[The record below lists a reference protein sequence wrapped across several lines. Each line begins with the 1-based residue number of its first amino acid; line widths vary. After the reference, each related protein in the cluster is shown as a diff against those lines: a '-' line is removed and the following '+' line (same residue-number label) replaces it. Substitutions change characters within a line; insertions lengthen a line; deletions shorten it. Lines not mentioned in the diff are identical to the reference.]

1 MNALVTGLASA
12 LAYVACALFYQ
23 AGERRTALDRLKA
36 SPKARKA
43 VRAVGWAALLIAL
56 WLFTLPQGW
65 ERGVTIWIGATVAA
79 GGISLLIAA
88 GGISL
93 LISALMPRWHLA
105 SMGAAAA
112 CAMLLLLSIVVKGG
126 AG

>member
-56 WLFTLPQGW
+56 WLFALPQGW
-65 ERGVTIWIGATVAA
+65 ERGVTIWIGATV
-79 GGISLLIAA
+79 AA